1 MLSIGKLKAGQARY
15 YLDQAD
21 ARVDVVDSV
30 ADGMEDYYLGAPEAR
45 GEWIGSAGLE
55 LRLTGAVEADELRRV
70 LAGLDPR
77 DGSSLRD
84 PTSRVRVAG
93 FDLTFS
99 APKSVSVL
107 FCVGDESV
115 RGQVRV
121 GHGLFGRHWVT
132 SSG

>member
-1 MLSIGKLKAGQARY
+1 MLSIGKLKAGQAKY

-45 GEWIGSAGLE
+45 GDGSGRRGLE
-55 LRLTGAVEADELRRV
+55 LGLSGAVEADELRRV
-70 LAGLDPR
+70 LAGLDPAR
-77 DGSSLRD
+77 SSLRG
-84 PTSRVRVAG
+84 SGSQVRVAG

-107 FCVGDESV
+107 FGIGDEASAAGA
-115 RGQVRV
+115 RRA
-121 GHGLFGRHWVT
+121 
-132 SSG
+132 